1 MYLFQ
6 GDPNQNITG
15 PKDKQKYYKEKK
27 REDSRFVVVVECIMC
42 MYLCVHP
49 CVRACVRV
57 WVFCLF
63 VLVDLWSSFTTD
75 LRKSRKDVRERCHTV
90 F

>member
-42 MYLCVHP
+42 MYVPVCAS
-49 CVRACVRV
+49 VRACVCACV
-57 WVFCLF
+57 GFLF
-63 VLVDLWSSFTTD
+63 VCF
-75 LRKSRKDVRERCHTV
+75 SRFMV
-90 F
+90 